1 MALQKV
7 ENRVKNQ
14 VEDKTETGIENSPKM
29 GQLRPPN
36 RTKIGAKSLPRGM
49 PKHIEFWIHLG
60 SVLEAVLDAILG
72 QQPPRPTRGT
82 TSQRRGSPAE
92 GGGGEVNLPLNPI

>member
-14 VEDKTETGIENSPKM
+14 VEDKTETGVENGSKM

-36 RTKIGAKSLPRGM
+36 RTQIGSKSLPRGM
-49 PKHIEFWIHLG
+49 PKCIEFWIHLG
-60 SVLEAVLDAILG
+60 SVLEAVLGASWSLDWRR
-72 QQPPRPTRGT
+72 RPTVREVGGPGEGLGRGKT
-82 TSQRRGSPAE
+82 PPQIDLG
-92 GGGGEVNLPLNPI
+92 

>member
-14 VEDKTETGIENSPKM
+14 VEDKTDTGIENGSKM

-36 RTKIGAKSLPRGM
+36 RTNIGAKSLPRGM
-49 PKHIEFWIHLG
+49 PNVGSKIKDSGIEGANIG
-60 SVLEAVLDAILG
+60 DNY
-72 QQPPRPTRGT
+72 PM
-82 TSQRRGSPAE
+82 
-92 GGGGEVNLPLNPI
+92 

>member
-29 GQLRPPN
+29 VQLRPPN
-36 RTKIGAKSLPRGM
+36 RANIGAKSLPRGM

-60 SVLEAVLDAILG
+60 SVLEAVLGASWSLDWRR
-72 QQPPRPTRGT
+72 RPTVRG
-82 TSQRRGSPAE
+82 E
-92 GGGGEVNLPLNPI
+92 GGPGEGLGRGKTLPQIDLG